1 MPTINNAM
9 LNDYIGTVVAAGA
22 VTLQVALTALLFAT
36 LLGLL
41 GAAGKLSGRP
51 LLVRG
56 AQAYT
61 SVVRGIPDLVLML
74 LLFYGAPAVVNH
86 VIELAGGDGGFDLN
100 PFLAGTLTLGIIF
113 GAYLTET
120 FRGAILGIPKGQAE
134 AGLAFGM
141 SRTRVALRI
150 ILPQM
155 VRLAI
160 PGYTNIWLVLVKS
173 TALVS
178 IIGLEDIM
186 FKARG
191 ASEATRQPFTFYLV
205 TALVYLA
212 ITTVSM
218 LLLRWIGQRYSMGA
232 KPATVSWAVT

>member
-1 MPTINNAM
+1 MIQE
-9 LNDYIGTVVAAGA
+9 YILTVVTAGW
-22 VTLQVALTALLFAT
+22 VTLQVALLSLLFAIV
-36 LLGLL
+36 LGLF
-41 GAAGKLSGRP
+41 GAVCKMSGNP
-51 LLVRG
+51 LLVKVSDT
-56 AQAYT
+56 YT
-61 SVVRGIPDLVLML
+61 SVVRGIPDLVMML
-74 LLFYGAPAVVNH
+74 LIFYGGPAIVNYLL
-86 VIELAGGDGGFDLN
+86 ERAGIDSTFDLD
-100 PFLAGTLTLGIIF
+100 PFLAGALTLGIIF

-120 FRGAILGIPKGQAE
+120 FRGAILAIPKGQAE

-141 SRTRVALRI
+141 SQMRVYLRI
-150 ILPQM
+150 IFPQM

-160 PGYTNIWLVLVKS
+160 PGFTNNWLVLVKT

-218 LLLRWIGQRYSMGA
+218 LILRWLERKYSAGVIRA
-232 KPATVSWAVT
+232 NFS

>member
-1 MPTINNAM
+1 M
-9 LNDYIGTVVAAGA
+9 LTEYTGTVVAAGW

-36 LLGLL
+36 LLGLA
-41 GAAGKLSGRP
+41 GAACKLSGRP
-51 LLVRG
+51 LLARA

-61 SVVRGIPDLVLML
+61 SIVRGIPDLVMML
-74 LLFYGAPAVVNH
+74 LLFYGAPALVNH
-86 VIELAGGDGGFDLN
+86 VIALAGGEGSFDLN
-100 PFLAGTLTLGIIF
+100 PFLAGTLTLGIMF

-120 FRGAILGIPKGQAE
+120 FRGAILGVPRGQAE
-134 AGLAFGM
+134 AGLAYGM
-141 SRTRVALRI
+141 SPARVALRI
-150 ILPQM
+150 VLPQM
-155 VRLAI
+155 MRLAL

-191 ASEATRQPFTFYLV
+191 AAEATRQPFTFYMV

-218 LLLRWIGQRYSMGA
+218 LLLRRVGKRCSAGMQ
-232 KPATVSWAVT
+232 PATFS

>member
-1 MPTINNAM
+1 MILEYVM
-9 LNDYIGTVVAAGA
+9 TVVAAGW
-22 VTLQVALTALLFAT
+22 VTLKVALFSLLFAV

-41 GAAGKLSGRP
+41 GAICKLSANRF
-51 LLVRG
+51 LARAAEL
-56 AQAYT
+56 YT
-61 SVVRGIPDLVLML
+61 TVIRGIPDLVMML
-74 LLFYGAPAVVNH
+74 LIFYGGPVVVNH
-86 VIELAGGDGGFDLN
+86 VIEMAGGEGNFDLN
-100 PFLAGTLTLGIIF
+100 PFVAGTMTLGIIF

-120 FRGAILGIPKGQAE
+120 FRGAIMGIPRGQIE

-141 SRTRVALRI
+141 TNMRVYFRI
-150 ILPQM
+150 VFPQM

-160 PGYTNIWLVLVKS
+160 PGFTNNWLVLVKT

-191 ASEATRQPFTFYLV
+191 AAEATRQPFTFYLV

-218 LLLRWIGQRYSMGA
+218 LLLRWLEKKYSAGVIRA
-232 KPATVSWAVT
+232 KFS

>member
-1 MPTINNAM
+1 MI
-9 LNDYIGTVVAAGA
+9 LDYVLTVVAAGW
-22 VTLQVALTALLFAT
+22 VTLQVALVALFFAIA
-36 LLGLL
+36 LGLL
-41 GAAGKLSGRP
+41 GAVCKMSTHPFLMQA
-51 LLVRG
+51 
-56 AQAYT
+56 AEAYT
-61 SVVRGIPDLVLML
+61 SVIRGIPDLVMML
-74 LLFYGAPAVVNH
+74 LIFYGAPAVVNYL
-86 VIELAGGDGGFDLN
+86 IELAGGDGSFDLN

-141 SRTRVALRI
+141 SNTRVYLRI

-160 PGYTNIWLVLVKS
+160 PGFTNNWLVLVKC

-218 LLLRWIGQRYSMGA
+218 LMLRWLEKKYSMGF
-232 KPATVSWAVT
+232 KPANFS

>member
-1 MPTINNAM
+1 MISE
-9 LNDYIGTVVAAGA
+9 YILTVVSAGW
-22 VTLQVALTALLFAT
+22 VTLQVALVALLFAT
-36 LLGLL
+36 LLGLA
-41 GAAGKLSGRP
+41 GAACKLSASP
-51 LLVRG
+51 LLVGG
-56 AQAYT
+56 ANVYT
-61 SVVRGIPDLVLML
+61 SVIRGIPDLVMML
-74 LLFYGAPAVVNH
+74 LLFYGAPAVINH
-86 VIELAGGDGGFDLN
+86 LIELAGGDGSFDLN

-141 SRTRVALRI
+141 SRRRVALRI
-150 ILPQM
+150 VLPQM

-160 PGYTNIWLVLVKS
+160 PGFTNIWLVLVKS

-218 LLLRWIGQRYSMGA
+218 LLLRWVEKRYSMGV
-232 KPATVSWAVT
+232 KPANFS

>member
-1 MPTINNAM
+1 MM
-9 LNDYIGTVVAAGA
+9 LDYVITVVSAGWL
-22 VTLQVALTALLFAT
+22 TLEVALLSLFFAV

-41 GAAGKLSGRP
+41 GAICKLSGSRS
-51 LLVRG
+51 LAG
-56 AQAYT
+56 TAEAYT
-61 SVVRGIPDLVLML
+61 SVIRGIPDLVMML
-74 LLFYGAPAVVNH
+74 LIFYGGPAVVNH
-86 VIELAGGDGGFDLN
+86 LIELAGGDATFDLN
-100 PFLAGTLTLGIIF
+100 PFWAGTMTLGIIF

-120 FRGAILGIPKGQAE
+120 FRGAIIAIPNSQAE

-141 SRTRVALRI
+141 SKTQVYFRI
-150 ILPQM
+150 VLPQM
-155 VRLAI
+155 IRLAI
-160 PGYTNIWLVLVKS
+160 PGFTNNWLVLVKA

-178 IIGLEDIM
+178 IIGLQDIM

-218 LLLRWIGQRYSMGA
+218 LFLRWLEKKYSAGVMR
-232 KPATVSWAVT
+232 VDFS

>member
-1 MPTINNAM
+1 M
-9 LNDYIGTVVAAGA
+9 AAKKTAASVGA
-22 VTLQVALTALLFAT
+22 SALALKDSPYVQRLVEDAE
-36 LLGLL
+36 LRENIREAYESLRKAYGRLSN
-41 GAAGKLSGRP
+41 GK
-51 LLVRG
+51 
-56 AQAYT
+56 
-61 SVVRGIPDLVLML
+61 
-74 LLFYGAPAVVNH
+74 APAKA
-86 VIELAGGDGGFDLN
+86 IFDDKKLQKELRTAAVSLRDAGEALREG
-100 PFLAGTLTLGIIF
+100 
-113 GAYLTET
+113 
-120 FRGAILGIPKGQAE
+120 PKRRKQAE

-141 SRTRVALRI
+141 SNTRVYLRI

-160 PGYTNIWLVLVKS
+160 PGFTNNWLVLVKC

-218 LLLRWIGQRYSMGA
+218 LMLRWLEKKYSMGF
-232 KPATVSWAVT
+232 KPANFS

>member
-1 MPTINNAM
+1 M
-9 LNDYIGTVVAAGA
+9 TVVAAGW
-22 VTLQVALTALLFAT
+22 VTLQVALLSLLFAV

-41 GAAGKLSGRP
+41 GAMCKLSANRF
-51 LLVRG
+51 LARAAEL
-56 AQAYT
+56 YT
-61 SVVRGIPDLVLML
+61 TVIRGIPDLVMML
-74 LLFYGAPAVVNH
+74 LIFYGGPAVVNH
-86 VIELAGGDGGFDLN
+86 VIEMAGFDANFDLN
-100 PFLAGTLTLGIIF
+100 PFVAGTMTLGIIF

-120 FRGAILGIPKGQAE
+120 FRGAIMGIPKGQIE

-141 SRTRVALRI
+141 TNMRVYLRI
-150 ILPQM
+150 VFPQM

-160 PGYTNIWLVLVKS
+160 PGFTNNWLVLVKT

-191 ASEATRQPFTFYLV
+191 AAEATRQPFTFYLV

-218 LLLRWIGQRYSMGA
+218 LLLRWLEKKYSAGVIRA
-232 KPATVSWAVT
+232 KFS